1 MEKSIAAQQAG
12 RRGVAVEARQ
22 TVHRRGSCAVGLGLG
37 QPRLVSAR
45 LLVSCSY
52 IGYYAHEVVVPKI
65 YASGRKQSSGWGC
78 AGLGRTR
85 RMVNLACHGLN
96 EDKHSSLALRS
107 CVTSQGGRKWTM
119 TVNGSSRDADTHTHT
134 AAVSGKEGERER
146 EAQRVYR
153 HDS

>member
-12 RRGVAVEARQ
+12 RQAAGRGEARQ
-22 TVHRRGSCAVGLGLG
+22 TVHRRGSCAVGLGLWLG

-52 IGYYAHEVVVPKI
+52 IGYYVHEVVVPKI
-65 YASGRKQSSGWGC
+65 YASGRKQSSGWGW
-78 AGLGRTR
+78 GVRGVWLTWP
-85 RMVNLACHGLN
+85 ACHGLN

-119 TVNGSSRDADTHTHT
+119 TVNGSSRDADTLTHT
-134 AAVSGKEGERER
+134 TIHT
-146 EAQRVYR
+146 QLQ
-153 HDS
+153 